1 MSEFSLTPPPTTPN
15 LADLSELTKG
25 CHALIPGVET
35 SYGYEPSF
43 AAGAVFTALF
53 AVSLLGHVWRS
64 AQYRKTASVLLA
76 VSALTEVLGWAARTW
91 GAKCPYN
98 SPAL

>member
-1 MSEFSLTPPPTTPN
+1 MSVSP
-15 LADLSELTKG
+15 ADLTDLTKG

-35 SYGYEPSF
+35 SYGYEPSLP
-43 AAGAVFTALF
+43 AGVVFSVVFFL
-53 AVSLLGHVWRS
+53 SLGGHVFRS
-64 AQYRKTASVLLA
+64 VQYRKTASVLLA

-91 GAKCPYN
+91 AAKCPYN